1 MDILTQ
7 QLAKKTIN
15 SLGIDNYCLYGIPS
29 SEEEFY
35 EMVKPVAYSNPTGVV
50 YAEKD
55 HYPFTFESFI
65 EEFNKVKQEYEYNQ
79 YQRDR
84 ASEYPSIQDQLD
96 ALYHQGYDGWKASID
111 EVKNKYPKPG
121 EDL

>member
-1 MDILTQ
+1 MDAEDYNTLIW
-7 QLAKKTIN
+7 
-15 SLGIDNYCLYGIPS
+15 SDDNDLPPPT
-29 SEEEFY
+29 EEE
-35 EMVKPVAYSNPTGVV
+35 VQ
-50 YAEKD
+50 AE
-55 HYPFTFESFI
+55 I
-65 EEFNKVKQEYEYNQ
+65 ERLKAEYNNNQ

-96 ALYHQGYDGWKASID
+96 TLYHQGYDGWKASID

>member
-1 MDILTQ
+1 MDIIH
-7 QLAKKTIN
+7 AVH
-15 SLGIDNYCLYGIPS
+15 SLRPGASWSLNGDNYEGLWWSDENDLPPPT
-29 SEEEFY
+29 EEEVNQ
-35 EMVKPVAYSNPTGVV
+35 E
-50 YAEKD
+50 
-55 HYPFTFESFI
+55 I
-65 EEFNKVKQEYEYNQ
+65 ERLQAEYEYNQ

-96 ALYHQGYDGWKASID
+96 TLYHQGYDGWKARID

>member
-1 MDILTQ
+1 MNITEALQ
-7 QLAKKTIN
+7 
-15 SLGIDNYCLYGIPS
+15 SLRPGAVWTHYGGGYDDLVWHDENELPPPT
-29 SEEEFY
+29 EEE
-35 EMVKPVAYSNPTGVV
+35 VQ
-50 YAEKD
+50 AEV
-55 HYPFTFESFI
+55 ERLQ
-65 EEFNKVKQEYEYNQ
+65 VEYEYNQ

-96 ALYHQGYDGWKASID
+96 VLYHQGYDGWKASID